1 MKKMVLMLW
10 KKIRG
15 MREKLGITQIVKNFI
30 QILFTFSNLSV
41 IMKLIQHLKRKEV
54 VYPGS

>member
-15 MREKLGITQIVKNFI
+15 MREKLGITQVVKNFI